1 MLSQVN
7 LMKENRLFFAHSHLD
22 QFQYKYIAV
31 EVNPTTRIFVL
42 LLKLARKLIEPNLKK
57 TNVYLIERKKEC
69 RSNHKQQ
76 QVDDAM

>member
-42 LLKLARKLIEPNLKK
+42 PLKLARKLIVPNLKK
-57 TNVYLIERKKEC
+57 INVYLMEKK
-69 RSNHKQQ
+69 R
-76 QVDDAM
+76 V